1 MKDLYRSKGRG
12 AMKKETR
19 HFYFII
25 GIIFI
30 VMGLAS
36 FTYGHIIPTVFPRNT
51 LPSLIFLVTGII
63 FIVIGVILVLVLRKQ
78 WRLQENILTEGG
90 LE

>member
-1 MKDLYRSKGRG
+1 MKDLYRSNGRG

-51 LPSLIFLVTGII
+51 LPSLIFLVAGII
-63 FIVIGVILVLVLRKQ
+63 FIVVGIILALVLWKQ
-78 WRLQENILTEGG
+78 WSIQENNLT
-90 LE
+90 